1 MDCTFVD
8 YTGLVWSPYCDRDSP
23 SNGEYDGVFVADS
36 FLYLRGPWAK
46 EVYIFRMLA
55 GVKKKTGMR
64 CVAVFRGGAS
74 FRGGMFMEMLSVVER
89 TLRPP
94 PWMVWIAMGNDLYPP
109 KRDEDRMAQT
119 RDTVYEL
126 NDVFSMAQTFC
137 LRHVVVFGG
146 SASMFAYQESFGQE
160 LAEEYDRQVAHV
172 QQVLKGMV
180 DKHILVAATTGVE
193 MFRGIETVD
202 RIGHVGHRSLVPVA
216 NGLASLSMTAG
227 WGINWSKL

>member
-1 MDCTFVD
+1 
-8 YTGLVWSPYCDRDSP
+8 
-23 SNGEYDGVFVADS
+23 
-36 FLYLRGPWAK
+36 
-46 EVYIFRMLA
+46 
-55 GVKKKTGMR
+55 
-64 CVAVFRGGAS
+64 
-74 FRGGMFMEMLSVVER
+74 MEMLSVVER

-180 DKHILVAATTGVE
+180 AKHILVA
-193 MFRGIETVD
+193 ETVD